1 MLTINIDYVNLSLN
15 TLHGYGIMPSL
26 CWRCLNGL
34 VRFCVLSVQKG
45 MVIKMGQEFYKKIY
59 SIQEGYV
66 ALYKG
71 LRTIKYL
78 KKNKKNK
85 QITPEFIE
93 KIMLAVTEVNGCEI
107 CSFEHTKMALEMG
120 MSNEEI
126 QMLLAGNTQN
136 ISVEESS
143 AIFFAQHYADNRGN
157 PTSDAWQRVVE
168 VYGIKKA
175 LGILGAIRMIMFG
188 NIYGIPLSALR
199 SRMKGKPIKK
209 SSLFYEISMILSII
223 IFLPVAFVHGLIS
236 DIAKIP
242 SIS

>member
-1 MLTINIDYVNLSLN
+1 MGMQLTIESINYE
-15 TLHGYGIMPSL
+15 T
-26 CWRCLNGL
+26 NGL
-34 VRFCVLSVQKG
+34 VMFCVFSIEKG
-45 MVIKMGQEFYKKIY
+45 MVIKMGQVFYKKIY
-59 SIQEGYV
+59 SIKEAYV

-78 KKNKKNK
+78 KRNKKNK
-85 QITPEFIE
+85 LITPDFIE

-126 QMLLAGNTQN
+126 QMLLTGNTQN
-136 ISVEESS
+136 IPVEEAS
-143 AIFFAQHYADNRGN
+143 AIFFAQTYADNRGK
-157 PTSDAWQRVVE
+157 PTSDTWQRIVE

-175 LGILGAIRMIMFG
+175 LGILGAIRMIMIG
-188 NIYGIPLSALR
+188 NVYGIPFSALR
-199 SRMKGKPIKK
+199 SRLKGKPIKE

-223 IFLPVAFVHGLIS
+223 IFLPVAFIHGLIS

-242 SIS
+242 IITFEK